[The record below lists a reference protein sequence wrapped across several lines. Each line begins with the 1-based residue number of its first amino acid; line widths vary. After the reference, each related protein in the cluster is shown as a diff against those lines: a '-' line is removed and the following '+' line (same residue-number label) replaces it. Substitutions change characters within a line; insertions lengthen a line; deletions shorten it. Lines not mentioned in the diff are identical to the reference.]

1 MQAKC
6 WPQWHIPRPRPV
18 SLHWF
23 LTICRGSQKMLPCSR
38 QCKGTALVAH
48 VFWFQLLKLMCD
60 VSFWPC
66 GSCVMWTYL
75 VVDVQNIFFG
85 HAWFMWH
92 VACWFSSDVFGRR
105 RMWFPYKHDLFCTS
119 TLPQE
124 IGFMSQFWRALT
136 L

>member
-1 MQAKC
+1 
-6 WPQWHIPRPRPV
+6 
-18 SLHWF
+18 
-23 LTICRGSQKMLPCSR
+23 
-38 QCKGTALVAH
+38 
-48 VFWFQLLKLMCD
+48 
-60 VSFWPC
+60 
-66 GSCVMWTYL
+66 MWTYL